1 MAKEQMLVYRD
12 QDFSDA
18 ALGALEMSLR
28 STLGEHEMGADL
40 DLRIQQQATLHN
52 REGRWQRAVEGK
64 VPVSFSSVFT
74 ARERVKRGFGPE
86 EYDKFLPLLIWH
98 PNFSMLQ
105 AISSNL
111 VLERD
116 NLAVILARTD
126 ITDDQRNEL
135 LNLQKN
141 HYGSVSRFSDVLE
154 EAKGEVSSIQD
165 RLTRNGRRGNAFLNL
180 QRELTNTALA
190 A

>member
-1 MAKEQMLVYRD
+1 MAREQMLVYHD
-12 QDFSDA
+12 KDFSDA
-18 ALGALEMSLR
+18 ALGALEMTLR
-28 STLGEHEMGADL
+28 SALGGHEMSADL
-40 DLRIQQQATLHN
+40 DLRIQQQVALHT
-52 REGRWQRAVEGK
+52 REGLWQQAVEGK
-64 VPVSFSSVFT
+64 VPASFSSVVT
-74 ARERVKRGFGPE
+74 ARERVRRRFGPE

-105 AISSNL
+105 VISSNL

-126 ITDDQRNEL
+126 ITADQRNEL
-135 LNLQKN
+135 LNLQRN
-141 HYGSVSRFSDVLE
+141 HYGSVSGFSDVLE
-154 EAKGEVSSIQD
+154 EAKGEVFSIHD